1 MLRLEYLQE
10 LLISA
15 IALSTITCS
24 FIQKIKACF
33 KTSKYLS
40 HFSFI
45 INMLLGIIFSYTFTD
60 ISLPNSLW
68 VGFFSFIGADTIYK
82 ALEGKLA
89 SHSDIISKNSVTIL
103 KSDIINSEEES

>member
-15 IALSTITCS
+15 IALSTITCA
-24 FIQKIKACF
+24 FIQKIKGCF
-33 KTSKYLS
+33 KTSKFLS
-40 HFSFI
+40 LFSFI
-45 INMLLGIIFSYTFTD
+45 INMLLGIIFSYT
-60 ISLPNSLW
+60 
-68 VGFFSFIGADTIYK
+68 FFSFIGADTIYK